1 MVKLS
6 FKGALLASVSILVA
20 ISVGTVNY
28 LSFVNE
34 RDSLQKMLYQ
44 ATSQRVELEA
54 KLVSGFMASKATAV
68 RNLAN
73 DYKRYNY
80 SDSHAERMRISGLSA
95 DVANMIVGL
104 ENGDAYNSAPY
115 DDWIDHKNPSSY
127 DPRVRPWY
135 KEAQRSGELT
145 YTDAYY
151 DATTGEQVV
160 SIAQTFG
167 AGVVLADVS
176 LAVLDHTVKGI
187 NMAGATAMLITND
200 STALASTLNVIK
212 SGDKLVDHPSLKNV
226 ASAVVGKASSVVDYE
241 LKGTDTVL
249 FSKRID
255 LENKSWYL
263 LVSLDKSVVFATVE
277 EAKRTAF
284 ISTGVYLIIST
295 FLTLL
300 ILNYLYRPI
309 LALKTTI
316 QSLSSGDGDLTQRLV
331 VNSNDDLGQIAKGVN
346 TFIES
351 LQSMMLDIESSTSM
365 LQSDV
370 KALTT
375 QTQNNEQ
382 ILSQHVV
389 ETEQIVTAIEEM
401 NSTAESVA
409 HNAAETAQYT
419 SEATT
424 MSGESLEVVN
434 NAQSSVSSLVGE
446 VDETANNI
454 QAMSE
459 EIKGINSILSVIGGI
474 ADQTNLLALNAAIEA
489 ARAGEQG
496 RGFAVVADEV
506 RALASRTQ
514 ISTGEIEKALDSLIS
529 GSQSVANS
537 MDATKN
543 TCNITAEST
552 ELVGQRINGLSHHIS
567 EIHDLSTQIATAAEE
582 QSSVTQEVS
591 RNMASINDMVNQLS
605 VNGRET
611 SQQTES
617 ISSINAQLTQI
628 VSKFKLK

>member
-6 FKGALLASVSILVA
+6 FKGALLASISILVA
-20 ISVGTVNY
+20 ISAGTANY

-34 RDSLQKMLYQ
+34 RDALQKTIYQ
-44 ATSQRVELEA
+44 ATSQRVEVEA
-54 KLVSGFMASKATAV
+54 KRISDFMASKATAV

-73 DYKRYNY
+73 DYKNYKY

-95 DVANMIVGL
+95 DVVSMMIGL
-104 ENGDAYNSAPY
+104 ENGDAYTSVSY
-115 DDWIDHKNPSSY
+115 DDWIDHKNPPSY
-127 DPRVRPWY
+127 DARVRPWY
-135 KEAQRSGELT
+135 KDAQSSGELI
-145 YTDAYY
+145 YTDVYN
-151 DATTGEQVV
+151 DASTGEQIV
-160 SIAQTFG
+160 SIGQTFG
-167 AGVVLADVS
+167 SGVVLADVS

-187 NMAGATAMLITND
+187 NMAGAMAMLMTSD
-200 STALASTLNVIK
+200 TTALASTSNTIK
-212 SGDKLVDHPSLKNV
+212 SGDKLVDYPSLKDV
-226 ASAVVGKASSVVDYE
+226 ASAVVGKTSAVVDFE
-241 LKGTDTVL
+241 LKGADKVL
-249 FSKRID
+249 FSKRIVLGD
-255 LENKSWYL
+255 KSWYL
-263 LVSLDKSVVFATVE
+263 LVSLDKSVVFATIE

-284 ISTGVYLIIST
+284 ISTGVYLIICT

-316 QSLSSGDGDLTQRLV
+316 HSLSSGDGDLTQRLA

-351 LQSMMLDIESSTSM
+351 LQSMMLDIESSTIM

-370 KALTT
+370 KALTN

-446 VDETANNI
+446 VDETANSI

-459 EIKGINSILSVIGGI
+459 ETKSINSILSVIGGI
-474 ADQTNLLALNAAIEA
+474 AEQTNLLALNAAIEA

-529 GSQSVANS
+529 GSQSVTNS

-591 RNMASINDMVNQLS
+591 RNMASINDMVSQLS

-611 SQQTES
+611 SQKTES
-617 ISSINAQLTQI
+617 ISRINAQLSQI